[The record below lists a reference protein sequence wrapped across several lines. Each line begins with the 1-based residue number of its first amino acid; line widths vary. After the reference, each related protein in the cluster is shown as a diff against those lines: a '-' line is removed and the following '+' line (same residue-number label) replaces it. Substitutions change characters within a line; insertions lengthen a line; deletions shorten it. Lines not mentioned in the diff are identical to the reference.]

1 MVLSWFVYVHTMM
14 VPGYVDRAGRFKGS
28 DYIYFYVMGSLIS
41 EGRADALYE
50 PDAHL
55 AEGRRRIDPQLN
67 LYAPYSNYGPQVAA
81 AFAPLSR
88 LTFGRSLAV
97 FLILTALAYAAS
109 VWLVWRLTS
118 GARAIWRPARHPCRR
133 LAGVLHADSL
143 CAVER
148 SESSSSIARPGRA
161 RSRPPLP
168 GGRRHR
174 ADGVQ
179 AAARS
184 GDWAGDDP
192 GGRVARR
199 GGRGPRRVSGARGC
213 LAGERLDRDAA
224 VCQRA
229 GDARARS
236 VARAD
241 LSRGSSFA
249 AWLCPP
255 ADWLACRSLGR
266 LDRRARSGGLDR
278 RADLEERRAP
288 DDEVGSAGGADRTR
302 LAAPADLRPDSA
314 DDPAA
319 GLRRLGG
326 QRARSIPCSRGLAGC
341 CCFFIWRRSAATSRG
356 WSRCSCRWS

>member
-1 MVLSWFVYVHTMM
+1 MSSCCSGCNARRPRDRRNCASPVTIHRGPTQVAVDKTTSVGVGDQLDGTELVRVRAHDDGAWLRRSRRALQGIGLHLFLCDGLVDLRGPGGCAVRARRAPGRGASPDRCAAEPVRALFELRAAGGRGVRSAVAADVREIARG
-14 VPGYVDRAGRFKGS
+14 VPDPDRARLRGERLAG
-28 DYIYFYVMGSLIS
+28 L
-41 EGRADALYE
+41 E
-50 PDAHL
+50 AH
-55 AEGRRRIDPQLN
+55 A
-67 LYAPYSNYGPQVAA
+67 
-81 AFAPLSR
+81 
-88 LTFGRSLAV
+88 
-97 FLILTALAYAAS
+97 
-109 VWLVWRLTS
+109 
-118 GARAIWRPARHPCRR
+118 GARAIWRPGRHPCRR

-184 GDWAGDDP
+184 GHWAGDDP

-213 LAGERLDRDAA
+213 LAGERFDRDAA

-236 VARAD
+236 VAGAD

-255 ADWLACRSLGR
+255 ADWLACRSLSR
-266 LDRRARSGGLDR
+266 LDRRGRSGGLDR

-288 DDEVGSAGGADRTR
+288 DDEVG
-302 LAAPADLRPDSA
+302 
-314 DDPAA
+314 
-319 GLRRLGG
+319 
-326 QRARSIPCSRGLAGC
+326 QCWWC
-341 CCFFIWRRSAATSRG
+341 
-356 WSRCSCRWS
+356 